1 MNEFKDKILTSKLL
15 LFFLLLL
22 LIYAGIACVRA
33 TYKKYQMV
41 EQNNQLQAQIV
52 FLQQENSKL
61 NALKEFFTNKNF
73 LEKEAKQRLNLK
85 KEGEN
90 VVILP
95 EPEVGKTSS
104 SGVAAAGGGGG
115 ATTVASQN
123 APGHFWKKWWDYL
136 FKQ

>member
-15 LFFLLLL
+15 LFSLLLL

-33 TYKKYQMV
+33 TYKKYQMA
-41 EQNNQLQAQIV
+41 EQNNQLQAQIAA
-52 FLQQENSKL
+52 LREESGKL
-61 NALKEFFTNKNF
+61 NALKEFFGNKNF

-95 EPEVGKTSS
+95 EPEIGKPN
-104 SGVAAAGGGGG
+104 GNAAVSVSEGDG
-115 ATTVASQN
+115 TTTAVSQN
-123 APGHFWKKWWDYL
+123 ASGPLWGKWWDYL
-136 FKQ
+136 FR